1 MDMELKKDLL
11 ALATEIAQQAGA
23 LLGQRPAVFDLNQ
36 KSSAVDFATQMDIAS
51 EKLIVDAILA
61 QRPDDGI
68 FGEEGSDRTGST
80 GITWVIDPLDGTV
93 NYFYGMPG
101 WNVSIAV
108 KDGDGVQVGVVFAPT
123 INGLWQGV
131 RDGGS
136 TYNGMAITCNDPITL
151 DRALIATGLSYDI
164 AKRTGQAE
172 LLSRLIPRIRDI
184 RRNGA
189 AAVDLCMVAMGA
201 LDAYFEL
208 GTKEWD
214 HAAGGL
220 IAQEAGA
227 RVTGRHGGEPNEA
240 MVIAAGPALHA
251 QLVREID

>member
-1 MDMELKKDLL
+1 MDKGLQAELLT
-11 ALATEIAQQAGA
+11 LATEIAHKAGN
-23 LLGQRPAVFDLNQ
+23 LLSQRPDTFDINQ

-51 EKLIVDAILA
+51 EKLIVDSIVRV
-61 QRPDDGI
+61 RPDDGI
-68 FGEEGSDRTGST
+68 FGEEGSDRTGTS

-108 KDGDGVQVGVVFAPT
+108 KDSDGVQVGVVYAPT
-123 INGLWQGV
+123 VGGLWQGV
-131 RDGGS
+131 RGGGS
-136 TYNGMAITCNDPITL
+136 TYNGKAIACNDPVPL

-164 AKRTGQAE
+164 ARRTEQAE
-172 LLSRLIPRIRDI
+172 LISRLIPQIRDI

-201 LDAYFEL
+201 LDAYYEK

-227 RVTGRHGGEPNEA
+227 LVTGRRGGAAGEE
-240 MVIAAGPALHA
+240 MVIAAGPTLHA